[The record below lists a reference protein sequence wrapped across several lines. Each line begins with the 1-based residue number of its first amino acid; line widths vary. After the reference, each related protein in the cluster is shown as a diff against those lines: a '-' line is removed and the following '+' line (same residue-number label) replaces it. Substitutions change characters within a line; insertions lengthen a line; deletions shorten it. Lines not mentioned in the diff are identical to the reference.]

1 MMVLALFLV
10 YQLYTNDL
18 YADNPPYDASLLK
31 GPYDVERVVDGD
43 TFIAWV
49 EGDRLRVRMIG
60 IDTPESV
67 ADNPDRITDEGII
80 ASDYTKQLL
89 TGAEV
94 YLEYDKEKWDK
105 YDRLLAY
112 VYIKDGNEY
121 VFINK
126 LLIDEGYAVGY
137 VYKPNTRYASIL
149 K

>member
-1 MMVLALFLV
+1 MLVLALFLV

-18 YADNPPYDASLLK
+18 YRDTPPYDQSLLN
-31 GPYDVERVVDGD
+31 GPYEVERVVDGD
-43 TFIAWV
+43 TFIAII
-49 EGDRLRVRMIG
+49 EGESTRVRMTG
-60 IDTPESV
+60 IDCPESV
-67 ADNPDRITDEGII
+67 TENPESITEEGII

-94 YLEYDKEKWDK
+94 YLEYDEEKYDQ

-112 VYIKDGNEY
+112 VYIEDGDKH

-137 VYKPNTRYASIL
+137 IVKPNTRYASLL